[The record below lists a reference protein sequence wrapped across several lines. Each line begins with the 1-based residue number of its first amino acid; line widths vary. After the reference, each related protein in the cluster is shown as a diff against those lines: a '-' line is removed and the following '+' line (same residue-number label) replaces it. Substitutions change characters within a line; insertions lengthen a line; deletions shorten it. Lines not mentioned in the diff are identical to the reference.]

1 MAHELHHFSMGSWL
15 FALAWIASAAGCYS
29 GLTCF
34 RHATRITGAGSR
46 ARWTF
51 LASVAIGG
59 VGIWLMHFI
68 GMMGFAVPGS
78 TVRYGLA
85 ATLLSVALAIG
96 ATWFGLWIL
105 QADARPLRK
114 WSPGERLG
122 VGGIVMGL
130 AVAGMH
136 YTGMSAVRV
145 QGELEQ
151 QTPYIAG
158 SVLIGVVA
166 SLTALWLSRAAA
178 SVSARLAA
186 AAVMAC
192 AVVALHYTGMA
203 GVAVHISSAAP
214 EPSGMT
220 VMSLMFP
227 GFIAGFVVLG
237 VIVLLLMVAPSND
250 DLRTEAEIAAWE
262 SRAHRAPDLH

>member
-1 MAHELHHFSMGSWL
+1 MSHELHHFSMGTWL
-15 FALAWIASAAGCYS
+15 FVLAWVTSAVGCYL
-29 GLTCF
+29 GLTCA
-34 RHATRITGAGSR
+34 RHATRVAADTR
-46 ARWTF
+46 ARWTV
-51 LASVAIGG
+51 LASVSIGG
-59 VGIWLMHFI
+59 IGIWLMHFI

-78 TVRYGLA
+78 PVRYGLGQ
-85 ATLLSVALAIG
+85 TVFSVVLAIG
-96 ATWFGLWIL
+96 ATWFGLRIL
-105 QADARPLRK
+105 QEDTPWMRSS
-114 WSPGERLG
+114 SPGLRLF

-151 QTPYIAG
+151 GTAFIAV

-166 SLTALWLSRAAA
+166 SLTALWLSSAAE
-178 SVSARLAA
+178 RPTKRIAA

-192 AVVALHYTGMA
+192 AVIALHYTGMA
-203 GVAVHISSAAP
+203 GVTVHVMSSAP

-227 GFIAGFVVLG
+227 GFILGFIVLG
-237 VIVLLLMVAPSND
+237 SIVLLLLTTPSD
-250 DLRTEAEIAAWE
+250 DELRTEEEIAVWE
-262 SRAHRAPDLH
+262 SSRG